1 MSKAKN
7 SKAQDQIARD
17 KPKDKRD
24 EQSAE
29 RQTPLRRRPPPPPI
43 EPADTVLPKPRN
55 SGGSLATP
63 DGKAAPSKARPGRD
77 YELGYGKPPVEHR
90 FQPGECRNRGDRPK
104 GSKDPAT
111 IAREIVEEVV
121 TVRTANGK
129 KKKMRRGE
137 IWLRKQGAA
146 ADAGDPRAMERLFA
160 HAGISR
166 SPKGA
171 EPPPEEQLQLEPYEK
186 DILEEYTRQILEA
199 SRSPAEKDQA
209 DD

>member
-1 MSKAKN
+1 MSSRLKGRHRC
-7 SKAQDQIARD
+7 DDGR
-17 KPKDKRD
+17 
-24 EQSAE
+24 
-29 RQTPLRRRPPPPPI
+29 PL
-43 EPADTVLPKPRN
+43 PRSSPRTRFCRN
-55 SGGSLATP
+55 LETLAGAFLATP

-77 YELGYGKPPVEHR
+77 DELGYGKPPVEHR

-137 IWLRKQGAA
+137 IWSAKN
-146 ADAGDPRAMERLFA
+146 RAQLPMPAIRAPWSACLLN
-160 HAGISR
+160 AGISR